1 MSLTNKCRNF
11 LQYFLPGEAISGTFS
26 ILLTVYTIVLSHLDN
41 VAVVQALKEFE
52 MNGTNS
58 SLLAVT
64 NAVLWICRDGSKE
77 SGYFFTLY
85 TVTFITMTLFYTI
98 AVLSKF
104 FRPEF
109 YCRRPLQIKK
119 AIFETIF
126 FNLAWMFLLFS
137 INPNLLFCLT
147 GQFNV
152 EIDSFVK
159 RVDFRFPTSM
169 IKTHKI
175 LPLLSV
181 SCFLLWIVSNF
192 ICFIIDTHEFID
204 ESKDCDTFKDAFTSP
219 EFYNEHLKVLQF
231 DKDVSP
237 ADDSEDVQY
246 KINRVVLSKYS
257 S

>member
-1 MSLTNKCRNF
+1 MSLTNKCSNL
-11 LQYFLPGEAISGTFS
+11 LQYFLPGEVTSGTFS
-26 ILLTVYTIVLSHLDN
+26 ILLTVYAIVLSHLDN

-58 SLLAVT
+58 SVT

-77 SGYFFTLY
+77 SGYFLILY

-119 AIFETIF
+119 AIFETAF

-152 EIDSFVK
+152 EYESFAKRIDFGFS
-159 RVDFRFPTSM
+159 TSM
-169 IKTHKI
+169 TKTHKI

-181 SCFLLWIVSNF
+181 FCFLLWIVSNIIF
-192 ICFIIDTHEFID
+192 FIIDTHEFID

-219 EFYNEHLKVLQF
+219 EFYNEHLKVLQY

-257 S
+257 F